1 MKEKLLSIIIPAY
14 NEASRLPESLEKI
27 IKYLKTQDY
36 GYEILVIE
44 NGSSDNTLEIA
55 QGYSE
60 KYDFIRVI
68 HEEKSGKGR
77 AVQRGVRE
85 AQGEFCFMCDAD
97 LSMPIEGISKFLPP
111 AIAVPQIVIGSRE
124 AEGAVRFNEPS
135 YRHIG
140 GRLINWV
147 IRVFALP
154 GFQDT
159 QCGFKLFRTDIA
171 QKLVEKQ
178 TMMGWSFDI
187 ELLFL
192 ARKKG
197 YEIIEI
203 PIDWYYAEMSH
214 VKPVRDALRLIADII
229 KIRWRSFRGLY

>member
-14 NEASRLPESLEKI
+14 NEAF
-27 IKYLKTQDY
+27 
-36 GYEILVIE
+36 LVVE

-55 QGYSE
+55 QSYSE
-60 KYDFIRVI
+60 KHEFIRAF
-68 HEEKSGKGR
+68 HEEKNGKGR
-77 AVQRGVRE
+77 AVQRGIRE

-97 LSMPIEGISKFLPP
+97 LSMPIEGIFKFLPP
-111 AIAVPQIVIGSRE
+111 TIAAPQIVIGSRE
-124 AEGAVRFNEPS
+124 AEGAVRFNEPA

-140 GRLINWV
+140 GRLINWA

-154 GFQDT
+154 GFHDT

-171 QKLVEKQ
+171 QALVEKQ
-178 TMMGWSFDI
+178 TLMGWSFDI

-192 ARKKG
+192 AQKAG

-214 VKPVRDALRLIADII
+214 VKPVRDALRLITDII
-229 KIRWRSFRGLY
+229 KIRWRSAGGLY